1 THTHHTPNH
10 HLPHPH
16 HHTNLPTYPFQ
27 HQHYWPTPAPRPE
40 AAPADPQEALFWK
53 AVEEEDASL
62 LSSALEVGGDQG
74 REAVASVLP
83 ALASWRRRG
92 RENAAVDAWRYR
104 VTWRRVGNAKSPR
117 LTGIWLVLVPAG
129 RADDRRVTAA
139 LETLRSHGAEGVALE
154 LADADRGALAERL
167 ASAVAADAEVSAVLS
182 FLSLDERPD
191 ERFPALPR
199 GLALLAAVVPAL
211 DEAGI
216 TAPVWAVTTG
226 GTDGPEG
233 PEVAPVQAL
242 TWGFGLVAALEY
254 PRLWGGLVDLPA
266 EPDEKALR
274 RLAGVLGGPG
284 EEDQLA
290 VRDSGVFAR
299 RLVRAPLGAAEA
311 RRTWVPRGTVLI
323 TGGTG
328 GVGGQIARWL
338 AGAGAEH
345 LLLLG
350 RRGRDAAG
358 IGELVAELEQSGAA
372 VTVAACDV
380 ADREALGA
388 LVAAIPADRP
398 LTAVVH
404 AAGLGQQSPIA
415 ETSPADFAR
424 IMAGKVVG
432 ARNLDEVLGDRD
444 LDAFVLVSSNAG
456 VWGGGGQ
463 GAYAAANAYLDAL
476 ARDRRRRG
484 LTATSVAWGSWAGAG
499 LGAVD
504 GAAERLR
511 RLGVSPMAPETAV
524 RALVAAV
531 EREEAAVSVAD
542 IDWARFAPGF
552 TAARPSA
559 LLSELPDVRE
569 ALRASE
575 AAAEDRPA
583 GPDAAA
589 RLAGLAAAD
598 REAAVLGTVRA
609 HAAAVLG
616 HRDPAMVDTDGAFT
630 GQGFDSMTAVQ
641 LRNALVKEFGLRLP
655 TTLLFDHPTPS
666 AVARFVV
673 GELTGAVAE
682 EAPAVAAVPVDD
694 DPIVIV
700 GMACRLPGGIASP
713 EDLWELLVSG
723 GEALSDFPTNRGWD
737 IDGIY
742 DPEPGLP
749 GKTYTR
755 RGGFLDG
762 AGDFDAGF
770 FRISPR
776 EALGM
781 DPQHR
786 VFLETSW
793 EVFERAGIDVSA
805 LRGSRA
811 GVFAGG
817 FHTGYTI
824 GADLIGEGV
833 DGYTSHNN
841 LPSVLSGR
849 VAYTFGF
856 EGPAVTVDTAC
867 SSSLVALHLA
877 AQSLRTGECDIAVA
891 GGVAVMA
898 RPSTFVEFS
907 RQRGLAADG
916 RSKAFAAA
924 ADGTGWAE
932 GVAVVLVERLSDAR
946 RNGHTVLAVVR
957 GTATNQDG
965 ASNGLTA
972 PNGPSQQ
979 RVIRQALGN
988 AGLTPADVDLVEA
1001 HGTGTTLGD
1010 PIEAQALINTYGKD
1024 RDPEHP
1030 LWLGSL
1036 KSNIGHTQAA
1046 SGMAGIIKTVL
1057 SMHHRTM
1064 PRTLHV
1070 DAPTPHVDWSAGTVK
1085 LLTEPRPWTTT
1096 DRPRRAGVSAFGVSG
1111 TNAHVILEEAPEPD
1125 EEPRADQE
1133 DAPPA
1138 VVPWMLSAATP
1149 AALTEL
1155 AGRLR
1160 DHVDT
1165 HPDLSVT
1172 DVAGRLA
1179 QRARLERRAVVIGSD
1194 RAELLRGLDALTTN
1208 TPDRSLVTGTPTT

>member
-1 THTHHTPNH
+1 HTTTHHTPH
-10 HLPHPH
+10 WHLPTTPH
-16 HHTNLPTYPFQ
+16 TPLPTYPFQ
-27 HQHYWPTPAPRPE
+27 HQHYWPTPAPRE
-40 AAPADPQEALFWK
+40 AAAADPHEALFWK
-53 AVEEEDASL
+53 AVEEED
-62 LSSALEVGGDQG
+62 LSVLSATLDVSEG
-74 REAVASVLP
+74 RERDAVASALP

-92 RENAAVDAWRYR
+92 RQRAAVDAWRYR
-104 VTWRRVGNAKSPR
+104 IVWRQLGIVNPGRMSGTWLAV
-117 LTGIWLVLVPAG
+117 VPEGFAG
-129 RADDRRVTAA
+129 DPRVTGTLDA
-139 LETLRSHGAEGVALE
+139 LRSHGAEVVVREIAVAE
-154 LADADRGALAERL
+154 QGALAEQL
-167 ASAVAADAEVSAVLS
+167 ASAGVAGQGAVLS
-182 FLSLDERPD
+182 FLSLDERPHTV
-191 ERFPALPR
+191 FPAMTN
-199 GLALLAAVVPAL
+199 GLALLAALVPAL
-211 DEAGI
+211 AEAGVD
-216 TAPVWAVTTG
+216 APLWAVTTG
-226 GTDGPEG
+226 GADGPDGPEIS
-233 PEVAPVQAL
+233 PAQAL
-242 TWGFGLVAALEY
+242 TWGFGLVAALEQ

-266 EPDEKALR
+266 EPDQQALR
-274 RLAGVLGGPG
+274 QLVAVLRGQGG
-284 EEDQLA
+284 EDQLA
-290 VRDSGVFAR
+290 IRGAAVFAR
-299 RLVRAPLGAAEA
+299 RLVRAPLGEHAA
-311 RRTWVPRGTVLI
+311 RRAWTPRGTVLV

-345 LLLLG
+345 LLLLS
-350 RRGRDAAG
+350 RRGAAG
-358 IGELVAELEQSGAA
+358 EGTAELVGELERLGAG

-380 ADREALGA
+380 ADPEALA
-388 LVAAIPADRP
+388 ELVAAVPDDRP

-404 AAGLGQQSPIA
+404 AAGLGQQSLIA
-415 ETSPADFAR
+415 ETPPEEFAR
-424 IMAGKVVG
+424 VLHGKVAG
-432 ARNLDEVLGDRD
+432 ARNLDAVLGDRE

-476 ARDRRRRG
+476 ARDRHRRG

-504 GAAERLR
+504 GAAERLA
-511 RLGVSPMAPETAV
+511 RLGVVPMEPETAV

-531 EREEAAVSVAD
+531 ERDEAAVSVAD

-552 TAARPSA
+552 TAARASA
-559 LLSELPDVRE
+559 LLSELPEVQA
-569 ALRASE
+569 ALREPETAAGAGGSGSATGLAGRLAE
-575 AAAEDRPA
+575 LPAAE
-583 GPDAAA
+583 
-589 RLAGLAAAD
+589 
-598 REAAVLGTVRA
+598 RESALLDSVRA

-616 HRDPAMVDTDGAFT
+616 HPDASAVDSDAPFT

-641 LRNALVKEFGLRLP
+641 LRNTLVKEFGLRLP
-655 TTLLFDHPTPS
+655 TTLLFDHPTPL
-666 AVARFVV
+666 AVARFVL
-673 GELTGAVAE
+673 GELTGTAE
-682 EAPAVAAVPVDD
+682 QDEPVPAATTPVDD
-694 DPIVIV
+694 DPIAIV
-700 GMACRLPGGIASP
+700 GMAVRLPGGISSP
-713 EDLWELLVSG
+713 EDLWELLDTG
-723 GEALSDFPTNRGWD
+723 GEALSGFPTDRGWD

-755 RGGFLDG
+755 TGGFLDG
-762 AGDFDAGF
+762 AAEFDPAF

-793 EVFERAGIDVSA
+793 ELFERAGIDVTA
-805 LRGSRA
+805 LHGTRT

-849 VAYTFGF
+849 VAFTYGF

-877 AQSLRTGECDIAVA
+877 AQSLRSGESDLAVV

-916 RSKAFAAA
+916 RNKAFAAA
-924 ADGTGWAE
+924 ADGTGWSE

-946 RNGHTVLAVVR
+946 RNGHTVLATVR
-957 GTATNQDG
+957 GTAVNQDG

-979 RVIRQALGN
+979 RVIRQALAN
-988 AGLTPADVDLVEA
+988 AGLTSEDVDLVEA
-1001 HGTGTTLGD
+1001 HGTGTVLGD

-1024 RDPEHP
+1024 RSPERP

-1046 SGMAGIIKTVL
+1046 AGMSGVIKTIL
-1057 SMHHRTM
+1057 AMRHRTM
-1064 PRTLHV
+1064 PQTLHI
-1070 DAPTPHVDWSAGTVK
+1070 DAPTPHVDWSAGTVR
-1085 LLTEPRPWTTT
+1085 LLTEARPWE
-1096 DRPRRAGVSAFGVSG
+1096 DAGRPRRAGVSAFGVSG
-1111 TNAHVILEEAPEPD
+1111 TNAHVILEEAPAEP
-1125 EEPRADQE
+1125 EPTGIQE
-1133 DAPPA
+1133 GSGSQEPSAQAA
-1138 VVPWMLSAATP
+1138 VVPWVLSAKTP
-1149 AALTEL
+1149 AALADM
-1155 AGRLR
+1155 AGRLLN
-1160 DHVDT
+1160 HT
-1165 HPDLSVT
+1165 EAHPEHTPTQIGSSL
-1172 DVAGRLA
+1172 LH
-1179 QRARLERRAVVIGSD
+1179 RARLEHRAVIIGTD
-1194 RAELLRGLDALTTN
+1194 
-1208 TPDRSLVTGTPTT
+1208 